1 MKYIVRPAARRDVAR
16 TFRSIEAE
24 QPAAAAR
31 FIDAVESTF
40 EAIAS
45 QPDLLGHEL
54 GFRRHAGVRSF
65 RIPPPFE
72 RYLVFFHP
80 HPKHVEFKRVL
91 HGARH
96 LPRLFRTRRP
106 GSAPGAPPA

>member
-1 MKYIVRPAARRDVAR
+1 MKIVIRPAAVAD
-16 TFRSIEAE
+16 IERHWLYIAHDNPE
-24 QPAAAAR
+24 AAAR
-31 FIDAVESTF
+31 FRTEVQATF

-45 QPDLLGHEL
+45 QPALLGHEL

-72 RYLVFFHP
+72 RYLVFFLP
-80 HPKHVEFKRVL
+80 HSRHVEFKRVV

-96 LPRLFRTRRP
+96 LPRLFRTKPP